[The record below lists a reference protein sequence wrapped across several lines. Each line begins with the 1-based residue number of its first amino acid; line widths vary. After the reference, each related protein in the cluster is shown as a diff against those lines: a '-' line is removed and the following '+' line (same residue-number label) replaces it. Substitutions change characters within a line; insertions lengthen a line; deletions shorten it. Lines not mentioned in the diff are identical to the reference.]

1 MNPIYVALD
10 TTDLDYARQLAER
23 LRGHIGG
30 LKLGLEFFCAHGP
43 EGVRAFQ
50 DMSLPLFLDLKF
62 HDIPNTVAGA
72 ARAAASLG
80 VGIINVHAG
89 GGGAMMKAAA
99 EAARGVNPAT
109 RVIAVTVLTSLS
121 DSDLASVG
129 VSASAGEQVLR
140 LAQLTKAS
148 GLDGVV
154 CSAHEIAPLRAALG
168 PDFLLVVPGI
178 RPKGSE
184 LGDQHRVMGPAEAH
198 KAGASI
204 LVIGRPITAAP
215 DPARAAQD
223 IAQSLGY

>member
-10 TTDLDYARQLAER
+10 TTDLDYALGLASR
-23 LRGHIGG
+23 LRGSVGG
-30 LKLGLEFFCAHGP
+30 LKLGLEFFSAHGP
-43 EGVRAFQ
+43 DGVRAFR
-50 DMSLPLFLDLKF
+50 DFGLPLFLDLKF

-80 VGIINVHAG
+80 VSIINVHAG
-89 GGGAMMKAAA
+89 GGSAMMRAAG
-99 EAARGVNPAT
+99 EAARSINPSAK
-109 RVIAVTVLTSLS
+109 VIAVTVLTSLS

-129 VSASAGEQVLR
+129 VATSAGEQVLR
-140 LAQLTKAS
+140 LAQLTKVS

-154 CSAHEIAPLRAALG
+154 CSAHEIKALRAALG

-178 RPKGSE
+178 RPAGSD
-184 LGDQHRVMGPAEAH
+184 LGDQHRVMGPTEAH

-215 DPARAAQD
+215 DPAKTAQD
-223 IAQSLGY
+223 IAKSLGF